1 MRVRNPPASLQE
13 VIPKPNPKKH
23 RSIKD
28 ARDWHN
34 SKLVVRPEGIEI
46 IGITPAGQP
55 ISLESVPEK
64 LEQLPD
70 SAWLYGLIVMV
81 EDAHI
86 ISSAQDM
93 PRIEANRSKLLTVLN
108 AHGIAVDLW
117 P

>member
-13 VIPKPNPKKH
+13 VIPKPNPKKY

-34 SKLVVRPEGIEI
+34 PKLVVRPEGIQI

-64 LEQLPD
+64 LEQLPT
-70 SAWLYGLIVMV
+70 
-81 EDAHI
+81 
-86 ISSAQDM
+86 
-93 PRIEANRSKLLTVLN
+93 R
-108 AHGIAVDLW
+108 HGYMG
-117 P
+117 